1 MDSTTNTDASTQHGD
16 SAKDAPLLSPPGAAT
31 IAPGRPDGGDVR
43 DRERSN
49 RHSMASSTSGSGS
62 GSGSIHSQPTSIL
75 MPAEVPRE
83 PTGSTIVEP
92 DSVFDD
98 SGRSFHGYKE
108 GKYFLPN
115 DAAEQDRLD
124 LQHAMLM
131 MATGGKLAHAPMDH
145 DPEYVMDVATGTGIW
160 AIQFAQEHPGSH
172 VIGTDLSKIQPALP
186 MVQNCEFV
194 KDDAEEEWLYRAPG
208 TGAQLHFDYVHLRMV
223 FTCFPDNRVVM
234 RHAFDNMRPGGW
246 IEYCDLYIDPSSRDG
261 RHEGSTVQKFW
272 ATFRQGMSK
281 IGRDMLCP
289 RNYKTWL
296 AEVGFT
302 DIHEQI
308 FRCPLAEWPTDPA
321 QQRLG
326 QYALVN
332 LTEGARGFS
341 WKALGFAGLDAEA
354 KENLIAELRRDAGDP
369 SLAIYHPVYVVY
381 ARKPHDWEV
390 EEERTQ
396 PQPET

>member
-1 MDSTTNTDASTQHGD
+1 MSHLNPFAN
-16 SAKDAPLLSPPGAAT
+16 DAPLLSPPPPPPGAVL
-31 IAPGRPDGGDVR
+31 AP
-43 DRERSN
+43 ERSQDGAVSGERDSDRLKD
-49 RHSMASSTSGSGS
+49 RHSVSSSTSG
-62 GSGSIHSQPTSIL
+62 GSISVHSQPTSIL

-131 MATGGKLAHAPMDH
+131 MATGGILAHAPMDH

-194 KDDAEEEWLYRAPG
+194 KDDAEEEWLYRTPQ
-208 TGAQLHFDYVHLRMV
+208 TGNKMLFDYVHLRMV
-223 FTCFPDNRVVM
+223 FTCFADNQVVM

-246 IEYCDLYIDPSSRDG
+246 IEYCDLYIDPMSRKG

-296 AEVGFT
+296 AEVGFV
-302 DIHEQI
+302 DIKEQI
-308 FRCPLAEWPTDPA
+308 FRCPLADWPQDPV
-321 QQRLG
+321 QKKLG

-341 WKALGFAGLDAEA
+341 WKALGFAGLGAEE
-354 KENLIAELRRDAGDP
+354 KESLIAELRRDAGDP
-369 SLAIYHPVYVVY
+369 SLEIFHPVYVVY

-390 EEERTQ
+390 GTKGEEDSRGSGQ
-396 PQPET
+396 K